1 MKRRGSLADFL
12 GKNQQHLFRWCL
24 GMEKLRTNPCFLSSE
39 MPVLPFPEIVTE
51 VGDVILFWQE
61 RGMILSHSHTVD

>member
-1 MKRRGSLADFL
+1 MVVMKRRGSLAEFL

-39 MPVLPFPEIVTE
+39 MPVLPFPETVTE
-51 VGDVILFWQE
+51 VGEVILFWQK
-61 RGMILSHSHTVD
+61 